1 MILTFSALQ
10 ALWQN
15 SPDASRLHT
24 AVMRSPVRAVSSATV
39 VEAAMA
45 LLAERQGGSDLELD
59 ALLRELD
66 AVVVP
71 VSETQSHRA
80 REAARTYGPGRHVAS
95 LTLGDC
101 LAYAL
106 AVELGEP
113 LLAVGTDGLART
125 DIERVPF

>member
-1 MILTFSALQ
+1 MILTLSALQ

-24 AVMRSPVRAVSSATV
+24 AIMRSPVRAVSSATV

-45 LLAERQGGSDLELD
+45 LLAERMGGSDLELD

-66 AVVVP
+66 VVIVP
-71 VSETQSHRA
+71 VTEAQSHRA
-80 REAARTYGPGRHVAS
+80 REAARTYGSGRHMAS

-113 LLAVGTDGLART
+113 LLAVGADGLART
-125 DIERVPF
+125 DIERVSF

>member
-1 MILTFSALQ
+1 MILTLSALQ

-24 AVMRSPVRAVSSATV
+24 AIMRSPVRAVSSATV

-45 LLAERQGGSDLELD
+45 LLAERLGGSDLELD

-71 VSETQSHRA
+71 VTEAQSHRA
-80 REAARTYGPGRHVAS
+80 REAARTYGPGRHAAS

-125 DIERVPF
+125 DIERVSF

>member
-1 MILTFSALQ
+1 MILTVSALQ

-24 AVMRSPVRAVSSATV
+24 AIMRSPVRAVSSVTV

-66 AVVVP
+66 VVIVP
-71 VSETQSHRA
+71 ATETQAHRA
-80 REAARTYGPGRHVAS
+80 REAARTYGHGRHVAS

-101 LAYAL
+101 VAYAL

-113 LLAVGTDGLART
+113 LLAVGAHGLPLTDV
-125 DIERVPF
+125 ERVAF